1 MYDGIDVCVDVDV
14 CDDMNVYDEM
24 HVQCACRLYI
34 FAFMII

>member
-1 MYDGIDVCVDVDV
+1 MYDGIDVCVDIDV
-14 CDDMNVYDEM
+14 YDDMDVYDEM